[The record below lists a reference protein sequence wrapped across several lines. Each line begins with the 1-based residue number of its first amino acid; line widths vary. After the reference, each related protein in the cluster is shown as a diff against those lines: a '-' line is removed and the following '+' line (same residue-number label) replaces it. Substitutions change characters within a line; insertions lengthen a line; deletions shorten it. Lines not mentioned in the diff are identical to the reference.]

1 MHGYPAKYLCQIFF
15 VFLCTILLLPH
26 VHATAVKHIHT
37 PSKAEVNSDIK
48 KTPQVKSLIA
58 SDQTVASP
66 KLILTT
72 NISNLQLAHATY
84 ATKTRSLNTLADNSL
99 SNRTSPNISPY
110 VRSANSGLTTK
121 NTDIQNQIQASLV
134 EEEFEN
140 ENKLLLGLT
149 LIFIT
154 GLVIIYL
161 FSKYKLLLWQ
171 RNLSLRKLFKW
182 RQLGQRAQ
190 IQII

>member
-1 MHGYPAKYLCQIFF
+1 MYVNRSNKTLHTGTYGYLAKYLCHIFF
-15 VFLCTILLLPH
+15 VFLCTILLFPH

-37 PSKAEVNSDIK
+37 PNKTEANSDIK
-48 KTPQVKSLIA
+48 KAPQIKNIIA
-58 SDQTVASP
+58 SDQTVATP
-66 KLILTT
+66 KLTLTT
-72 NISNLQLAHATY
+72 RISNLKFADATY
-84 ATKTRSLNTLADNSL
+84 ATNTRSLSALGDNTL
-99 SNRTSPNISPY
+99 SNQASPNISSSS
-110 VRSANSGLTTK
+110 RSVNSGLTTK

-161 FSKYKLLLWQ
+161 FSKYRLLL
-171 RNLSLRKLFKW
+171 
-182 RQLGQRAQ
+182 
-190 IQII
+190 

>member
-1 MHGYPAKYLCQIFF
+1 MQPKHE
-15 VFLCTILLLPH
+15 VWILW
-26 VHATAVKHIHT
+26 
-37 PSKAEVNSDIK
+37 
-48 KTPQVKSLIA
+48 LI
-58 SDQTVASP
+58 TASP
-66 KLILTT
+66 TGQAQIL
-72 NISNLQLAHATY
+72 AP
-84 ATKTRSLNTLADNSL
+84 
-99 SNRTSPNISPY
+99 TSE
-110 VRSANSGLTTK
+110 ALTQGLTTK